1 MTYLIVNSDDY
12 GYSSEVNAAVLR
24 AHREGILTS
33 ASLMVAE
40 AGFAEAVELAH
51 RTPTLGVGL
60 HVVVSYDHA
69 LLPQKA
75 IPHLVDARGRFGMDL
90 LRVSLSYACS
100 RTAQAELRSEMA
112 AQFER
117 FAQTGLPWSHVDGHQ
132 HMHLHPVVW
141 DNLLELCDQ
150 HGIHRLRIPLEE
162 LRAHFRAGGD
172 GFSLN
177 TMASL
182 FLRVQRRRCLRTLR
196 QRTLH
201 GKSPIFHC
209 DRVYGQL
216 QTGNMNRDYLLQ
228 LLPRL
233 TGQTVEVYFHPGA
246 PHARLLPQ
254 MQQRDDVR
262 DVELQALLAPEIR
275 SLIER
280 LNLCLARYEDAERVL
295 TSRTVPASG

>member
-1 MTYLIVNSDDY
+1 LVRCLIINSDDF

-40 AGFAEAVELAH
+40 AGFAEAVELAR

-60 HVVVSYDHA
+60 HVAVSYDHA
-69 LLPQKA
+69 LLPQRS
-75 IPHLVDARGRFGMDL
+75 IPHLVDAEGRFGVDP
-90 LRVSLSYACS
+90 LRVGLRYAFS
-100 RTAQAELRSEMA
+100 PAAKGELRREME

-141 DNLLELCDQ
+141 DHLLELCDLY
-150 HGIHRLRIPLEE
+150 GIYRVRIPYEE
-162 LRAHFRAGGD
+162 LQAHFRAGGD
-172 GFSLN
+172 GWSLN
-177 TMASL
+177 TAASL

-196 QRTLH
+196 RRAAS
-201 GKSPIFHC
+201 GKPAIFHC

-216 QTGNMNRDYLLQ
+216 QTGNMHAEYLLR

-233 TGQTVEVYFHPGA
+233 TGQTVEIYFHPGA
-246 PHARLLPQ
+246 PHARLLPPS
-254 MQQRDDVR
+254 QQQNGVR
-262 DVELQALLAPEIR
+262 DVELQALLAPEVQA
-275 SLIER
+275 LLER
-280 LNLCLARYEDAERVL
+280 LNLCTGRYPDAERAVCNQH
-295 TSRTVPASG
+295 G

>member
-1 MTYLIVNSDDY
+1 MRFLIVNSDDF
-12 GYSSEVNAAVLR
+12 GYSREVNTAVMR

-40 AGFAEAVELAH
+40 AGFAEAVAMA
-51 RTPTLGVGL
+51 RATPSLGVGL
-60 HVVVSYDHA
+60 HVAVSYDHA
-69 LLPQKA
+69 LLRPA
-75 IPHLVDARGRFGMDL
+75 EIPHLVDASGRFGADP
-90 LRVSLSYACS
+90 LRVSLRYAFS
-100 RTAQAELRSEMA
+100 RAAQAELRREME

-141 DNLLELCDQ
+141 DILLELCDRYS
-150 HGIHRLRIPLEE
+150 IHRLRIPHEE

-177 TMASL
+177 TVASL

-196 QRTLH
+196 QRAAQ
-201 GKSPIFHC
+201 GKPVIFHC

-216 QTGNMNRDYLLQ
+216 QTGNMHTDYLLR

-233 TGQTVEVYFHPGA
+233 KGCISEVYFHPGS
-246 PHARLLPQ
+246 PHAHLLPAAEQ
-254 MQQRDDVR
+254 CGGVR
-262 DVELQALLAPEIR
+262 DMELQALLAPEARASIDH
-275 SLIER
+275 
-280 LNLCLARYEDAERVL
+280 LNLRLCRYIDAEQESQI
-295 TSRTVPASG
+295 SRAGPLR